1 MLKLDISKYFY
12 RVDHAALLD
21 ILGERVKDPKLMR
34 LLDNII
40 NCDSERFGLPRFM
53 GPEDVE
59 DEDWLFDRGMPI
71 GNLTSQLFANIYL
84 DQLDQFCKHVLHI
97 HRYARYMDDVV
108 ILADSKEQANE
119 YLEQIARFLA
129 DRLHLDLNRK
139 TCIRPADRV
148 EFVGYIVTAREL
160 RLRKATVRRIK
171 GAFRGICKLYF
182 AGEMSKE
189 AFDRRVA
196 SYSGMIEHC
205 PNEKIKVRLNEIYL
219 HAKAAA
225 QEERRAA

>member
-1 MLKLDISKYFY
+1 M
-12 RVDHAALLD
+12 
-21 ILGERVKDPKLMR
+21 
-34 LLDNII
+34 
-40 NCDSERFGLPRFM
+40 
-53 GPEDVE
+53 
-59 DEDWLFDRGMPI
+59 
-71 GNLTSQLFANIYL
+71 
-84 DQLDQFCKHVLHI
+84 
-97 HRYARYMDDVV
+97 
-108 ILADSKEQANE
+108 
-119 YLEQIARFLA
+119 
-129 DRLHLDLNRK
+129 HLDLNRK